1 MKNVALAAGTL
12 LFIVL
17 IERFGPP
24 ALARISILLGIV
36 LGTIVAIPLGMTQW
50 DQVGEA
56 DAVGVSTP
64 FHFGFP
70 TFEVSAIVSMCIVA
84 PGDHDRDHRRHPGH
98 RRRSST

>member
-36 LGTIVAIPLGMTQW
+36 LGTIVAIPLGMTQLG
-50 DQVGEA
+50 QVAEA
-56 DAVGVSTP
+56 DGSASPRRST
-64 FHFGFP
+64 
-70 TFEVSAIVSMCIVA
+70 SAS
-84 PGDHDRDHRRHPGH
+84 RRS
-98 RRRSST
+98 RSRRSSRCASSRW